1 MKSIIRKVI
10 LLLKSMRMMMNN
22 SSIFHWLKGCVYL
35 FVPFLLV
42 YLTVMVVCFGYFFF
56 SPKWEE
62 LHYEIPLSADRLV
75 FIVDSTAIINSYKPA
90 FAKREEDYWRQQRRK
105 GDEKG
110 FIALYLIKSKAVI
123 YMNISETKGGSL
135 IELSECCFDS
145 TSGRTD
151 WIGSPFN
158 GGVSFCKAHKM
169 EKEFERRILKNNRIP
184 YEKHKP
190 FWLFYA
196 RLMMY
201 PLAYWWQTLI
211 CGYILLC
218 LIINRPR
225 SKGRKL

>member
-1 MKSIIRKVI
+1 MNKKSLI
-10 LLLKSMRMMMNN
+10 SWM
-22 SSIFHWLKGCVYL
+22 KGCIIIFIPFLFVYL
-35 FVPFLLV
+35 AVVVACFSHFFL
-42 YLTVMVVCFGYFFF
+42 C
-56 SPKWEE
+56 PKWEY
-62 LHYEIPLSADRLV
+62 LFYKTPLSADKLAY
-75 FIVDSTAIINSYKPA
+75 IVDSTAIINLEKPS

-110 FIALYLIKSKAVI
+110 FTALYLIKSKAVI

-190 FWLFYA
+190 FWLFYS
-196 RLMMY
+196 RLLMY
-201 PLAYWWQTLI
+201 PLAYWWQTFL
-211 CGYILLC
+211 CVYFLLC
-218 LIINRPR
+218 IIINRPR
-225 SKGRKL
+225 SHG